1 MRKPAFLFSILC
13 FLLLMVVRTKP
24 PGPWAQTQLLLSY
37 DDGFS
42 RRALLG
48 WLIELVQPAGL
59 DEATARMICLIV
71 TFAGGLA
78 FMLYVLRALED
89 VPRAFALGAVVA
101 TSFGLAEFLGN
112 TGYLEGAYFV
122 PGLIALALPGAGLAS
137 GAAMLALGAVGVLI
151 HDAMLPSFGVLI
163 ALLLFLRWQGRGPGR
178 AAGVAA
184 VPLVAL
190 VVLSAALFKLSPSGA
205 EAETLIAG
213 VSARALDYPIDP
225 KAVEAVLRYGPG
237 EGPSYLFRWETP
249 FFYFERNY
257 VLPIGFGFLALASVL
272 IWRLGAG
279 LGALARLACVLAALA
294 PATLM
299 LVAFDLSRLMGFA
312 VLQAIL
318 VIAILLREHPPARE
332 ALPRLVTEA
341 WVVALMAANV
351 FVSWP
356 AFNRGGEYSAHLPA
370 GLIETQRW
378 GLSMEEQLKI
388 PPRQY

>member
-1 MRKPAFLFSILC
+1 
-13 FLLLMVVRTKP
+13 MVVRTKP

-42 RRALLG
+42 RRALIGSVLEM
-48 WLIELVQPAGL
+48 IHPAGL
-59 DEATARMICLIV
+59 DEASARMICLV
-71 TFAGGLA
+71 LTFAGGLA
-78 FMLYVLRALED
+78 FMLYVLRALD
-89 VPRAFALGAVVA
+89 GVPRAFALGSVVA

-122 PGLIALALPGAGLAS
+122 PGLIALALPGTGIAS
-137 GAAMLALGAVGVLI
+137 GAAMLALGALGVLI
-151 HDAMLPSFGVLI
+151 HDAMLPSFGVMI
-163 ALLLFLRWQGRGPGR
+163 ALLLFLRLQGQGALR
-178 AAGVAA
+178 AALVAA
-184 VPLVAL
+184 VPLVVL
-190 VVLSAALFKLSPSGA
+190 VVLSGVLFKLSPPSAQAGA
-205 EAETLIAG
+205 LIAE
-213 VSARALDYPIDP
+213 VATRALDYDIDP
-225 KAVEAVLRYGPG
+225 KAVEAVLSYGPG
-237 EGPSYLFRWETP
+237 EGPSYLFRWRTP
-249 FFYFERNY
+249 FFFFEAQY
-257 VLPIGFGFLALASVL
+257 VVPMGAAFLLLASGL
-272 IWRLGAG
+272 IWRMGAG

-294 PATLM
+294 PASLM
-299 LVAFDLSRLMGFA
+299 LVAFDLSRIMGFA
-312 VLQAIL
+312 ALQAIL

-351 FVSWP
+351 FISWP